1 MMANFATYVDAAKVV
16 NKRKTDSRPAAVVL
30 VDLLLPGA
38 RTTDNAF
45 LKTFFRSA
53 TVTIRRRSKYGDIW
67 ALGPV
72 LDGIRSSTPVEKL
85 SWKRQKA
92 RCAFILMV
100 FVPLRMMAIWRLD
113 PTTERPGK
121 SAGVIEVMT
130 RDKTDSK
137 RSHSVVLIRTLPD
150 QRLCPLRHFR
160 LLVQGCLARGASG
173 TLFCSDGGRPYTT
186 NATVRNGVA
195 DVIHEQGISEDFT
208 GIPRSMPVWSS
219 WSHTK

>member
-1 MMANFATYVDAAKVV
+1 MSELVNPSVMMANFATYVDAAKVA
-16 NKRKTDSRPAAVVL
+16 NKWKTDSRPAAVVL

-45 LKTFFRSA
+45 LRTFFRSA

-130 RDKTDSK
+130 RDKTDSA
-137 RSHSVVLIRTLPD
+137 RPAPVPTAPLPPPGAGLLGEGRLGDAVLLGWRPPLHH
-150 QRLCPLRHFR
+150 QRH
-160 LLVQGCLARGASG
+160 GS
-173 TLFCSDGGRPYTT
+173 
-186 NATVRNGVA
+186 
-195 DVIHEQGISEDFT
+195 
-208 GIPRSMPVWSS
+208 
-219 WSHTK
+219 